1 MAGIEVSIQL
11 DRSLRDVWNQVS
23 RLEDHAHWMMDVE
36 SITFLDNQTSGI
48 GTTMDVLTR
57 VGPFTTTDVIVVE
70 EWNEPNSIVVS
81 HRGVVSGHGAFLLE
95 ASYGVTCFTWRESL
109 RFPWYLGGGATAALA
124 KPILVRIWRANL
136 RRFAAAFD

>member
-1 MAGIEVSIQL
+1 MTGIEVSIQI
-11 DRSLRDVWNQVS
+11 DRPLREVWDQVS
-23 RLEDHAHWMMDVE
+23 RLEDHADWMMDVE

-70 EWNEPNSIVVS
+70 EWNEPNSIAVS

-95 ASYGVTCFTWRESL
+95 ADDGMTCFTWRESL
-109 RFPWYLGGGATAALA
+109 RFPWHLGGGVTAALA
-124 KPILVRIWRANL
+124 KPILVRIWCANL
-136 RRFAAAFD
+136 QRFAATLE